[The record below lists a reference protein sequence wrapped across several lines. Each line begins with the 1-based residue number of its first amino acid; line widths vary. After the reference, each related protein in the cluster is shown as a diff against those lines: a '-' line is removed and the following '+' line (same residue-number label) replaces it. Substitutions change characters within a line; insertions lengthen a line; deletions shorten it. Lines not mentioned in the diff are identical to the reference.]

1 MKDHSPNYGSQDVF
15 YRDFYQQSRGELS
28 QGLLSLLWR
37 YPHYLIEK
45 KHIKN
50 NDKVIVEMGVGNGEH
65 LKFVKPPWLKYVA
78 IDLRQNEI
86 LANKS
91 KEFEKLEIVTADAQ
105 NSGLPDNFADRV
117 IVTCLIAHLEKPEA
131 ALRDWNRISKNQGRI
146 SLYMPCEGGFL
157 LRLFRKFIAKPMAEK
172 QGFHG
177 YDLFILREHINS
189 YHLINGLIN
198 ELFHSRQIIE
208 RRRPIPFLPRTLNLF
223 SIYEIKV
230 QK

>member
-1 MKDHSPNYGSQDVF
+1 VKEHTPNYGSQDLF

-28 QGLLSLLWR
+28 QGLLSLLWK
-37 YPHYLIEK
+37 YPHRLIEK
-45 KHIKN
+45 GHIDN

-65 LKFVKPPWLKYVA
+65 LRFVKPPWLKYVA

-86 LANKS
+86 LANES
-91 KEFEKLEIVTADAQ
+91 KKFGQIEIVTADAQ

-117 IVTCLIAHLEKPEA
+117 IITCLIAHLEKPEA
-131 ALRDWNRISKNQGRI
+131 ALRDWNRITKDQGRI
-146 SLYMPCEGGFL
+146 SIYMPCETGIL
-157 LRLFRKFIAKPMAEK
+157 LRLFRKFITKPIAEK

-189 YHLINGLIN
+189 HHLIDGLIN
-198 ELFHSRQIIE
+198 ELFHSWQITE
-208 RRRPIPFLPRTLNLF
+208 RRRPIPFLPSTLNLF